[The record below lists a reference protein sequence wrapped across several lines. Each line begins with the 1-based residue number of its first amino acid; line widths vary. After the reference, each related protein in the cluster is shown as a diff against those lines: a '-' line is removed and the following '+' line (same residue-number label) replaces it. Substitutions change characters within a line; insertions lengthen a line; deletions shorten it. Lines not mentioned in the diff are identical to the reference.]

1 MNRQAFLETLL
12 ILPVGV
18 FLVRCSSSGT
28 GYSSPSGPSGTSG
41 SSATSDPP
49 AAPPSKSGTQDI
61 YSSSNV
67 QSHFHTFT
75 LDDGALTAPP
85 AAGVS
90 GDSGTALSHTHSVT
104 ISSDQL
110 QQVATGQS
118 VMVTTSSTGGHT
130 HVFTFVKVS

>member
-18 FLVRCSSSGT
+18 FLVRCSSSGPD
-28 GYSSPSGPSGTSG
+28 YSSPSGN
-41 SSATSDPP
+41 SAASDAP

-67 QSHFHTFT
+67 LSHFHTFA
-75 LDDGALTAPP
+75 LDDAALTAPP
-85 AAGVS
+85 SAGVS
-90 GDSGTALSHTHSVT
+90 GDTSSAQSHTHGLT

-118 VMVTTSSTGGHT
+118 VKVTTSSTGGHT
-130 HVFTFVKVS
+130 HVLTIVKVS

>member
-28 GYSSPSGPSGTSG
+28 GYSSTSGTP
-41 SSATSDPP
+41 ATSDAP
-49 AAPPSKSGTQDI
+49 AAPPSKSGTQDV

-67 QSHFHTFT
+67 QSHFHTFA
-75 LDDGALTAPP
+75 LDDAALTAPP

-90 GDSGTALSHTHSVT
+90 GDSGTAQSHTHSVT